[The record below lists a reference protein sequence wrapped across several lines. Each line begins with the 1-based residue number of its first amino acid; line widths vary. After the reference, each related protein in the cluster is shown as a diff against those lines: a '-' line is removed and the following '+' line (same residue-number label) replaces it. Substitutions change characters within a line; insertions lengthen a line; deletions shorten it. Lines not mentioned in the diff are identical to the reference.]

1 MSRIKYFCSWEK
13 IMANTHLTT
22 IFIIGSLII
31 WGLMILVIFKLF
43 CDRQKELNIVKE
55 IASELHVIRQELKS
69 LK

>member
-1 MSRIKYFCSWEK
+1 
-13 IMANTHLTT
+13 MANTHLTT

-55 IASELHVIRQELKS
+55 IASELHVIRQEIKS

>member
-1 MSRIKYFCSWEK
+1 
-13 IMANTHLTT
+13 MANTHITT

-43 CDRQKELNIVKE
+43 CDRQKELSIVKE
-55 IASELHVIRQELKS
+55 IARELSVIRQELKS